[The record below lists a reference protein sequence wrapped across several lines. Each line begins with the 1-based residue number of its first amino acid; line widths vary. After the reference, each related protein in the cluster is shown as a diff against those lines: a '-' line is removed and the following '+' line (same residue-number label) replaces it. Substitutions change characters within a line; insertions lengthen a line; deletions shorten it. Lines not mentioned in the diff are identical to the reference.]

1 MIAGKS
7 DSTASRIFISS
18 VAADSN
24 DRSSKTSRSSRREK
38 CVLESWL
45 ERAELSFANTKPR
58 ADLRLG
64 CAKKFDLDLAGFVER
79 VAHGLE
85 RERGRIAIAAEMA
98 EHDTIDFSRKQFFDH
113 GGGCVIGEMSVSRLN
128 PLFHRPGPMR
138 IVLQEFFVVVCF
150 DDQGMN
156 LPKPFHDHFGRV
168 TEIGDESETARSGMK
183 HKTDRIDRVVR
194 HGKRLHENVANLELG
209 AGAKDSPVPML
220 VQGSAAAHRFGGLRI
235 RVNRNV

>member
-45 ERAELSFANTKPR
+45 ERAGVSFANTKPR

-64 CAKKFDLDLAGFVER
+64 CAKKFDLDLAGFAER

-85 RERGRIAIAAEMA
+85 RESGCIAIAAEMA

-113 GGGCVIGEMSVSRLN
+113 DGGCVIGEMSVPRLN
-128 PLFHRPGPMR
+128 PLFHRPGPMG
-138 IVLQEFFVVVCF
+138 IVLQKFFVVVCF

-156 LPKPFHDHFGRV
+156 LPKPFHNHLGRV
-168 TEIGDESETARSGMK
+168 TEIGDESESARSRIERES
-183 HKTDRIDRVVR
+183 DRIDRVVR
-194 HGKRLHENVANLELG
+194 DREGLDQNIANGELG
-209 AGAKDSPVPML
+209 AGAEDPPVAMSIQRA
-220 VQGSAAAHRFGGLRI
+220 VVADHFGGLGVRI
-235 RVNRNV
+235 NG

>member
-38 CVLESWL
+38 CFLESWL

-85 RERGRIAIAAEMA
+85 RKSGRIAIAAEMA

-113 GGGCVIGEMSVSRLN
+113 GGGRVIGEMSVPRLN

-138 IVLQEFFVVVCF
+138 IILQKFFVVVCF

-156 LPKPFHDHFGRV
+156 LPKPFHNHLGRV
-168 TEIGDESETARSGMK
+168 TEIGDESESARSRIERESE
-183 HKTDRIDRVVR
+183 RIDRVVR

-209 AGAKDSPVPML
+209 AGAKDSPVAMSIQRA
-220 VQGSAAAHRFGGLRI
+220 VVADHFCGLGVRI
-235 RVNRNV
+235 NW